1 MKKIKGESVALSSS
15 RAIFYQHIEKEEKGE
30 EEIDG
35 LQWHNKGFFN
45 VIVDEAILNLL

>member
-1 MKKIKGESVALSSS
+1 MALRSS
-15 RAIFYQHIEKEEKGE
+15 RAIIYEHIEKEKEE

-35 LQWHNKGFFN
+35 LQWRNKGFLN